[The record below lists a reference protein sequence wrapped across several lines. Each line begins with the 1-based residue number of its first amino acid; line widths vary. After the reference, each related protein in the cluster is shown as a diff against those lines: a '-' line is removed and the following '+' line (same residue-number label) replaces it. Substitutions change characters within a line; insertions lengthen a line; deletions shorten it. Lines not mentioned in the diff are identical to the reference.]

1 MKHHRCEVN
10 HPKTTPKKFK
20 RCLPPQRASDRNS
33 VGPSAGH
40 RTAGLGAPGSLQ
52 NLIVRHHFSPSKR
65 FKEASNRQ
73 KVLTHSF
80 FHEFFTHEKNTKNQ
94 ELPTWFCT
102 CNCATIGGGPR
113 EFPASVSSMCRSW
126 RGEQISILFPDFDGF
141 SLYRK
146 IMKNMGL
153 YKSIQEIRWN
163 LFLNYS
169 ICH

>member
-33 VGPSAGH
+33 VGASAGH

-73 KVLTHSF
+73 KVLTPVF
-80 FHEFFTHEKNTKNQ
+80 FHEFFTHEKTRKKPSYNNILQPHLLGGNSPPDSASATVPPSAAGHENF
-94 ELPTWFCT
+94 PHPCPP
-102 CNCATIGGGPR
+102 CAGPGG
-113 EFPASVSSMCRSW
+113 VKRSAYFSH
-126 RGEQISILFPDFDGF
+126 RVFMDFHC
-141 SLYRK
+141 RK

-153 YKSIQEIRWN
+153 YGFI
-163 LFLNYS
+163 
-169 ICH
+169 

>member
-33 VGPSAGH
+33 VGASAGH

-73 KVLTHSF
+73 KVLTPVFSMSSSP
-80 FHEFFTHEKNTKNQ
+80 TKKHEKNPVTTTYYNLICWAGTPHLILHLQ
-94 ELPTWFCT
+94 LCHHRRR
-102 CNCATIGGGPR
+102 ATRISRIRVLHVQVLEGWKDQHT
-113 EFPASVSSMCRSW
+113 FP
-126 RGEQISILFPDFDGF
+126 IGF
-141 SLYRK
+141 SWIFTVEK
-146 IMKNMGL
+146 
-153 YKSIQEIRWN
+153 
-163 LFLNYS
+163 
-169 ICH
+169 